1 MILFTDCNS
10 DFDSLIYI
18 KSFDCLY
25 HNGVIVSKEKFK
37 YNRNIYKL
45 MEKRVI
51 FPSGKQKDFLIKS
64 KEELNSTWS
73 EFSQKLNVNRT
84 SLEKSYRYE
93 YCSLPYKMFVN
104 ICKIKNLS
112 ENSILSFYGAK
123 VIDFNPFGVIGR
135 KALGEKRTNLNK
147 FNISFRYKPLIF
159 NNSEVKSSR
168 YDEEKGLKF
177 PNKLTPELAEEIGMS
192 IGDGFLSNRKY
203 EYRLKGNKNERE
215 YYDFFIKPLYKK
227 LFNLNLNIKEY
238 ETTYGFEIAS
248 KGLWNFK
255 KKVLGIPSGRK
266 DNIELPDIIRVNDV
280 KILTSFIRGVFD
292 TDGNVYFRTNYGFKR
307 YYPIIQVA
315 LLSKELIF
323 GIAEILS
330 MLGFDPYIFEEK
342 GGCWHIYLNGYERM
356 RKYSQLIG
364 WNNPKHLNKV
374 KEWKEAYP
382 ELSKGVKI

>member
-1 MILFTDCNS
+1 M
-10 DFDSLIYI
+10 
-18 KSFDCLY
+18 Y

-266 DNIELPDIIRVNDV
+266 DNIGVPEIVRVNNV
-280 KILTSFIRGVFD
+280 KILTSFIRGLFD
-292 TDGNVYFRTNYGFKR
+292 TDGSVSFSNRYGYGN
-307 YYPIIQVA
+307 YYPTISIA
-315 LLSKELIF
+315 FKSKRLIVDVM
-323 GIAEILS
+323 EILQ
-330 MLGFDPYIFEEK
+330 MLGLKPTITRKEPY
-342 GGCWHIYLNGYERM
+342 WRLYMNGYERLE
-356 RKYSQLIG
+356 KYSKLIG
-364 WNNPKHLNKV
+364 WSNQKYIDKVLKWKRQYPDLGKNVLNGGDSLV
-374 KEWKEAYP
+374 
-382 ELSKGVKI
+382 G